1 MRGRWVRSPRRGAW
15 WGLASGSGG
24 GGSGPER
31 FPFRVSGEGVGRAK
45 PWGSCEWIYLPPFP
59 SPRRSPRR
67 RFCSALRFQPG
78 ILLLLLSPPPPLP
91 SPSPRFFLSLALS
104 SFPDP
109 LFPVFLPLSLSVSTP
124 RPLLVPRRRA
134 RRSWNFVVKMIERED
149 GFREGGWG
157 GEPAARVGRTCERG
171 RTTTGDDSSRGDW
184 LLRCAFRSMNGMERV
199 GGM

>member
-1 MRGRWVRSPRRGAW
+1 MNLPASLP
-15 WGLASGSGG
+15 LASSLAAAALL
-24 GGSGPER
+24 
-31 FPFRVSGEGVGRAK
+31 FRTPIST
-45 PWGSCEWIYLPPFP
+45 WNSTSTSFSSSSSS
-59 SPRRSPRR
+59 SP
-67 RFCSALRFQPG
+67 L
-78 ILLLLLSPPPPLP
+78 
-91 SPSPRFFLSLALS
+91 PRFFLSLALS

-157 GEPAARVGRTCERG
+157 KEPAARVGRTCERG